1 MIERNYSFKRQVIQ
15 AKLRRQNEGEGCPHT
30 KVDNWTCQ
38 ECNCKVSSFGCTFD
52 SYKGKVNT
60 FVKVVYE
67 NQFLEDFQAAKN
79 EQQTEQNEID
89 ANPSLNQANGSQY
102 LRQSSENLNNE
113 KDETTQ

>member
-1 MIERNYSFKRQVIQ
+1 
-15 AKLRRQNEGEGCPHT
+15 
-30 KVDNWTCQ
+30 
-38 ECNCKVSSFGCTFD
+38 
-52 SYKGKVNT
+52 
-60 FVKVVYE
+60 VYE

-113 KDETTQ
+113 KDDTTQ